1 MPSERDKIVFSWA
14 RLKRTLARLRKGKTV
29 AFTNG
34 CFDLF
39 HAGHVRTLQTARRQ
53 GDVLVVGLNSDRSVR
68 RLKGPSR
75 PLVPQRDRA
84 TVMAALSCVDFVTVF
99 NEETPARLIETI
111 RPDVVVKGG
120 DWSARDIV
128 GRDVA
133 KKVVRVPL
141 VKGLSTTA
149 LIQKIR
155 QRFRGR

>member
-1 MPSERDKIVFSWA
+1 
-14 RLKRTLARLRKGKTV
+14 
-29 AFTNG
+29 
-34 CFDLF
+34 
-39 HAGHVRTLQTARRQ
+39 
-53 GDVLVVGLNSDRSVR
+53 
-68 RLKGPSR
+68 
-75 PLVPQRDRA
+75 
-84 TVMAALSCVDFVTVF
+84 MAALSCVDFVTVF